1 MAQYKI
7 YGERA
12 HLARVRDALSDILH
26 GCSTEFLKLP
36 EDKRFHRF
44 IPLEP
49 EDFICPA
56 DRSAAYTVIEISMF
70 EGRAPET
77 KKALLHGIMQRVPEG
92 LGIPVEDVEIT
103 IFETPMAN
111 WGIRGKTGDELVL
124 GYQVKLSST
133 RV

>member
-12 HLARVRDALSDILH
+12 HLARHRSRLSDILH

-36 EDKRFHRF
+36 EEKRFHRF

-49 EDFICPA
+49 EDFIRPV
-56 DRSAAYTVIEISMF
+56 DRTAAYTVIEISMF
-70 EGRAPET
+70 AGRAPET
-77 KKALLHGIMQRVPEG
+77 NKALLHAIMERVPAG

-103 IFETPMAN
+103 IFETPREN

-124 GYQVKLSST
+124 GYKVGG
-133 RV
+133 

>member
-12 HLARVRDALSDILH
+12 HLTRHRAALSDILH
-26 GCSTEFLKLP
+26 GCSTEILRLP

-44 IPLEP
+44 IALEA
-49 EDFICPA
+49 EDFIRPA
-56 DRSAAYTVIEISMF
+56 ERSAAYTVIEVSMF

-77 KKALLHGIMQRVPEG
+77 KKALLEAIMARIPEG

-103 IFETPMAN
+103 IFETPQAN
-111 WGIRGKTGDELVL
+111 WGIRGKTGDKLVL
-124 GYQVKLSST
+124 GY
-133 RV
+133 RVT

>member
-12 HLARVRDALSDILH
+12 HLARHRARLSDILH
-26 GCSTEFLKLP
+26 GCSTDFLKLP

-44 IPLEP
+44 IPLDP
-49 EDFICPA
+49 EDFIRPA
-56 DRSAAYTVIEISMF
+56 DRTSAYTVIEISMF

-77 KKALLHGIMQRVPEG
+77 KKALLHAIMERVPAG
-92 LGIPVEDVEIT
+92 LGIPVGDVEIT
-103 IFETPMAN
+103 IFETPMVN

-124 GYQVKLSST
+124 GYRVKLGAK
-133 RV
+133 

>member
-49 EDFICPA
+49 EDFIRPA

-77 KKALLHGIMQRVPEG
+77 KKALLHGIMQRVPAG
-92 LGIPVEDVEIT
+92 LGIPLEDVEIT

-124 GYQVKLSST
+124 GY
-133 RV
+133 RVGSEK

>member
-12 HLARVRDALSDILH
+12 HLARHRTALSDILH
-26 GCSTEFLKLP
+26 GCSTAFLKLP

-44 IPLEP
+44 IPLGP
-49 EDFICPA
+49 EDFIRPA

-77 KKALLHGIMQRVPEG
+77 KKALLHGIMERVSEG

-103 IFETPMAN
+103 IFETPRAN
-111 WGIRGKTGDELVL
+111 WGIRGKTGEELVL
-124 GYQVKLSST
+124 GY
-133 RV
+133 RVSGEN